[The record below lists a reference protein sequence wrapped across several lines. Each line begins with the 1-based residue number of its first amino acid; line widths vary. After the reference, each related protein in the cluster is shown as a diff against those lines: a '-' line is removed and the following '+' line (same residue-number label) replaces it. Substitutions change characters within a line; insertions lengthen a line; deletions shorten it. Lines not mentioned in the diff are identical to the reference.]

1 MSDGNWADP
10 NVLECESEQFR
21 QIVVQ
26 VTLNIHIRCKSTV
39 VSLSLSIKLLW
50 MISINYIWYITNTIL
65 RLVQLFCSLK
75 CNICKPSRSTCL
87 IFVALKSHGDSI
99 LQAEDVF
106 STNRTTAEILEG
118 SASLTTQLMVAT
130 ETNGTSLLPTELNT
144 TNNILSRVIDVL
156 ENSVSMGITPPNEVC
171 ANL

>member
-1 MSDGNWADP
+1 
-10 NVLECESEQFR
+10 
-21 QIVVQ
+21 
-26 VTLNIHIRCKSTV
+26 
-39 VSLSLSIKLLW
+39 
-50 MISINYIWYITNTIL
+50 MISINYMLWYITNTFL
-65 RLVQLFCSLK
+65 RLVQLFCSLE
-75 CNICKPSRSTCL
+75 CDLCKASRSTCL
-87 IFVALKSHGDSI
+87 IFVALKSHSDSI

-118 SASLTTQLMVAT
+118 SASLTTELMVAT

-156 ENSVSMGITPPNEVC
+156 ENSVSMGITPPNEVR